1 MEKGEREM
9 RKGLEEARGEC
20 DDWKV
25 RACLN
30 RRRAAQRVQG

>member
-30 RRRAAQRVQG
+30 EE